1 MKYKLIQ
8 LLSFTTLI
16 LAGCGFSLAGDVTP
30 PPGYTPPVSVALE
43 ATSSVFPIIPADP
56 ERGKTIYLQECAGCH
71 GVTGRGD
78 GNQSGNLPK
87 PPQILSDPKV
97 IANTSPAQLF
107 SLITEGVTEN
117 NMPAFNTVLD
127 DRARW
132 DVTSYLFLM
141 GSDDADL
148 SAGKVIYDSICASCH
163 GLLGKGDGESARGL
177 PLQPPD
183 FTNQRI
189 LSPRTNQELFQ
200 IVTSGSAN
208 VMPSFE
214 KSLTSDERQQVV
226 QYIRTL
232 SFAKV
237 VIPTVTPELLT
248 QNPTDEAQGNTAQAG
263 TEAPQSQVPVTPGQ
277 VHISGKVVQDSGGS
291 LPSDLEVTL
300 HIFDQMAE
308 TSTVNTKMTPDG
320 SFDFGRV
327 EMKDGRIF
335 IASVTYDGRVF
346 NSQPSFHPGLVQE
359 GEDFIQPET
368 VTLDVHVSD
377 STTDTSSL
385 SADRMHL
392 FIDFPQPGMMQIVT
406 LFLISNNGNEV
417 VVPAKDGTGGLRFL
431 LPEGATNLQFDDST
445 LGERYMP
452 IENGFFDTVAIQPG
466 KSTHQVLFAYDLPY
480 EKKAT
485 IKVPITINTSSV
497 SVMIPVGGVTLKSG
511 QLVDGGVRSSQQ
523 MSFQVYNG
531 SDFGANSNLTLIL
544 TGSPKSTANPQ
555 KLTINPT
562 LFGSGVLILV
572 ITGILYYYF
581 WRKDKSAMQISG
593 SDDSRDKEAVM
604 DAILSLDEQYKSGKL
619 NEQAYQQRRSELKE
633 QLRKLM

>member
-1 MKYKLIQ
+1 MRYKFLYFFP
-8 LLSFTTLI
+8 FTALI

-30 PPGYTPPVSVALE
+30 PPGYTPPVSVAVE
-43 ATSSVFPIIPADP
+43 ATSSVFPIIPANP
-56 ERGKTIYLQECAGCH
+56 ERGKTVYLQECAGCH
-71 GVTGRGD
+71 GVTGQGD

-107 SLITEGVTEN
+107 ALITDGVSEN

-141 GSDDADL
+141 GSNDADL
-148 SAGKVIYDSICASCH
+148 SAGKVIYDSICAACH
-163 GLLGKGDGESARGL
+163 GPLGKGDGESARGL

-200 IVTSGSAN
+200 IVTGGSAN
-208 VMPSFE
+208 VMPSFD

-232 SFAKV
+232 SFVNV
-237 VIPTVTPELLT
+237 VIPTNTPVLTTLNPTGEPQEITPQADNGLPQSEIPVTPE
-248 QNPTDEAQGNTAQAG
+248 
-263 TEAPQSQVPVTPGQ
+263 QVS
-277 VHISGKVVQDSGGS
+277 ISGKVVHNSAGN
-291 LPSDLEVTL
+291 LPVDLEVSL
-300 HIFDQMAE
+300 HIFDQMTE
-308 TSTVNTKMTPDG
+308 TSTAKTKMMPDG
-320 SFDFGRV
+320 SFDFGKV

-335 IASVTYDGRVF
+335 IASVTYDERVF
-346 NSQPSFHPGLVQE
+346 NSQPSFHPGLVQD
-359 GEDFIQPET
+359 GEDFVQPEI
-368 VTLDVHVSD
+368 VSLDVHVSD
-377 STTDTSSL
+377 STTDTSAL

-392 FIDFPQPGMMQIVT
+392 FIDFPQPGTMQVVT

-445 LGERYMP
+445 LGERFMP

-485 IKVPITINTSSV
+485 IEVPITINTSSV
-497 SVMIPVGGVTLKSG
+497 SVMIPVEGVSLKSG

-531 SDFGANSNLTLIL
+531 SDFTAESNLTLNL
-544 TGSPKSTANPQ
+544 SGSPKSAANPQ
-555 KLTINPT
+555 KLSINPI

-581 WRKDKSAMQISG
+581 WRKDKATLQITNAN
-593 SDDSRDKEAVM
+593 DTRDKEAIM
-604 DAILSLDEQYKSGKL
+604 DAILSLDEQYKAGKL
-619 NEQAYQQRRSELKE
+619 NDQVYQQRRSELKE